1 MRISE
6 LARSVGVNATAV
18 RYYESIGLIPE
29 PERTA
34 SGYRDYDADAL
45 ERLRFVRDA
54 QAAGLTLAETREIL
68 DMKASGQS
76 TCEHTRA
83 LVDQHMVD
91 IDAQIESLLAAK
103 RELEALA
110 HRAEA
115 QDPAACNDPNRCR
128 VIALDI
134 EAHSKV

>member
-1 MRISE
+1 MRIGQ
-6 LARSVGVNATAV
+6 LADRAGVSATAL

-34 SGYRDYDADAL
+34 SGYRDYTEEAL
-45 ERLRFVRDA
+45 AQLRFVRDA

-83 LVDQHMVD
+83 LVDKHLAD
-91 IDAQIESLLAAK
+91 IESQIESLLAAK
-103 RELEALA
+103 RELTALA
-110 HRAEA
+110 ERADALDPSGCHDPHRC
-115 QDPAACNDPNRCR
+115 Q
-128 VIALDI
+128 VIALDL
-134 EAHSKV
+134 EADSKV

>member
-6 LARSVGVNATAV
+6 LARQVHLSTTAV

-29 PERTA
+29 PDRTA
-34 SGYRDYDADAL
+34 SGYRDYGDDAL
-45 ERLRFVRDA
+45 DRLRFIRDA
-54 QAAGLTLAETREIL
+54 QAAGLTLAETREIV

-83 LVDQHMVD
+83 LVAKHVAD
-91 IDAQIESLLAAK
+91 IDQQIRSLRAAK
-103 RELEALA
+103 QELKALA
-110 HRAEA
+110 QRADAMDPTECSDPHRC
-115 QDPAACNDPNRCR
+115 Q

-134 EAHSKV
+134 EAHLKV